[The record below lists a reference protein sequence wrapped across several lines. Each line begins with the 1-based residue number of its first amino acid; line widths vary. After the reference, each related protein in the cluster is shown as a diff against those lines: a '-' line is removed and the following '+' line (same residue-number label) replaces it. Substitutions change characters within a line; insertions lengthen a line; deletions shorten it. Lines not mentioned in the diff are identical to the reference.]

1 MEPLDGAGALDVA
14 GGALLSGVAEAS
26 GSTAGVV
33 DAGAG
38 TALDATAGTAVAA
51 HEHTSAPADDTAR
64 PFSIPQACRTHPMA
78 ALEMSFCLAGSH

>member
-1 MEPLDGAGALDVA
+1 MELLDGAGALDVA

-38 TALDATAGTAVAA
+38 ALDATAGTAVAA
-51 HEHTSAPADDTAR
+51 HEHTSAPADETWR
-64 PFSIPQACRTHPMA
+64 PFSSPQACRTHPMA
-78 ALEMSFCLAGSH
+78 ALEMSACLAGSH